1 MMTTF
6 SSEDIALLENSVAA
20 TIEDGC
26 KECGFRYIVFTTNVS
41 QEPDGTKV
49 FFLQVECPKCNV
61 EYTDIMAMRNKND
74 E

>member
-1 MMTTF
+1 M
-6 SSEDIALLENSVAA
+6 SILVHLV
-20 TIEDGC
+20 
-26 KECGFRYIVFTTNVS
+26 VFTTNVS